1 MGKVLA
7 VCISN
12 KKGTSKNR
20 IGEGILRE
28 NYGLEG
34 DAHAGKGLRQVSL
47 LADETLK
54 EIKKKGIKIGC
65 GGFGENLTTTEIEI
79 PSLLVSTRLKVGK
92 SALLEITQIGKTCQK
107 PCEIYRRLGNC
118 ILPSQGVFARVLSG
132 GKVKEGDRITSGSER
147 KILAGVLTISD
158 RCASGEREDKSGV
171 LLKEA
176 LKALA
181 AEVVLYKLIPDD
193 FREIVK
199 TLKNWSGSG
208 IINLILTTGG
218 TGPSLRD
225 VTPEATREVLDREMP
240 GFAEIIRA
248 EGAKKTV
255 RAYLSRGVAGIRG
268 KTLIVNLPGS
278 PQGAK
283 DSLEIISP
291 ILEHAIEVMEGKGEI
306 SGCEAKAQSNGK
318 SE

>member
-7 VCISN
+7 VCVSK
-12 KKGTSKNR
+12 KKGTSKGR
-20 IGEGILRE
+20 VGEAILKE
-28 NYGLEG
+28 NYGLVG
-34 DAHAGKGLRQVSL
+34 DAHAGGGLRQVSL
-47 LADETLK
+47 LANESLK
-54 EIKKKGIKIGC
+54 EMKKKGIKIGC
-65 GGFGENLTTTEIEI
+65 GGFGENLTTTEIEVTN
-79 PSLLVSTRLKVGK
+79 LLVGARLRIGE

-107 PCEIYRRLGNC
+107 PCEIYKNLGDC

-132 GKVKEGDRITSGSER
+132 GKVKKGDKITPGSQK

-158 RCASGEREDKSGV
+158 RGASGEREDKSGA
-171 LLKEA
+171 LLRET

-193 FREIVK
+193 SCEITK
-199 TLKNWSGSG
+199 TLKNWADSG

-218 TGPSLRD
+218 TGPSPRD
-225 VTPEATREVLDREMP
+225 VTPEATKEILDREMP
-240 GFAEIIRA
+240 GFAEMMRA

-278 PQGAK
+278 PRGAK

-291 ILEHAIEVMEGKGEI
+291 ILEHAIEIMKGKGE
-306 SGCEAKAQSNGK
+306 CENG
-318 SE
+318 EG

>member
-7 VCISN
+7 VCISK

-20 IGEGILRE
+20 VEEGILRK

-34 DAHAGKGLRQVSL
+34 DAHAGGGSRQVSL

-54 EIKKKGIKIGC
+54 EMKKKGIKISC
-65 GGFGENLTTTEIEI
+65 GGFGENLTTTKIEI
-79 PSLLVSTRLKVGK
+79 TSLLVGARLKVGK

-107 PCEIYRRLGNC
+107 PCKIYKSLGNC
-118 ILPSQGVFARVLSG
+118 ILPSQGVFAKVLSG
-132 GKVKEGDRITSGSER
+132 GKVKKWDRITPGGGR

-158 RCASGEREDKSGV
+158 RCASGEREDKSGM
-171 LLKEA
+171 LLRET

-181 AEVVLYKLIPDD
+181 AEVMLYKLISDD
-193 FREIVK
+193 FGEIIK
-199 TLKNWSGSG
+199 TLKNWSDSG
-208 IINLILTTGG
+208 IVNLILTTGG

-225 VTPEATREVLDREMP
+225 VTPEATGEVLDKEMP

-291 ILEHAIEVMEGKGEI
+291 ILEHAIEVMEGKEEGT
-306 SGCEAKAQSNGK
+306 KK
-318 SE
+318 LKL